1 MKPTPKIAPK
11 IALVTGGHRRLGAAI
26 SARLA
31 ADGWTLAIHGAHAAV
46 PDATL
51 AAVLVAHA
59 TVWHGF
65 VADLSDATAVEA
77 LLPAVAEHFGAPPT
91 LLVNNASRFV
101 DDVAATTTAA
111 DIAAHYAVNT
121 AAPVALTLALHRLT
135 KAGTGGAGS
144 VVNILDQ
151 RIRNPVPDQFSYG
164 LSKGALAAATRLLA
178 VSLAPGLRVNAVAPG
193 LTLPTVDYDAALMDR
208 ITAAMPLARL
218 PSPADIADAVVF
230 LANAPSVTGQTI
242 FVDGGASLKSFD
254 RDFVNL

>member
-1 MKPTPKIAPK
+1 MKVAPR

-31 ADGWTLAIHGAHAAV
+31 ADGWTLAIHGARDAA
-46 PDATL
+46 PDANL
-51 AAVLVAHA
+51 AATFAAHD
-59 TVWHGF
+59 TTWHGF
-65 VADLSDATAVEA
+65 VADLADTAAVEA
-77 LLPAVAEHFGAPPT
+77 LMPAVIGHFGAPPT

-101 DDVAATTTAA
+101 DDRAATTTAA

-121 AAPVALTLALHRLT
+121 AAPVALALALHRSGND
-135 KAGTGGAGS
+135 GTGS

-151 RIRNPVPDQFSYG
+151 RIRNPVSDQFSYG

-178 VSLAPGLRVNAVAPG
+178 VSLAPRLRVNAVAPG
-193 LTLPTVDYDAALMDR
+193 LTLPTVDYDQALMDR
-208 ITAAMPLARL
+208 ITAAMPLSRL

-230 LANAPSVTGQTI
+230 LANAPSVTGQTL